1 MLFTIPV
8 LLYSML
14 SCDFK
19 EKIDQAEGYRYS
31 SSNNQPKPAKGW
43 YILGFLVAAIIL
55 FSATLLIGGDGQQ
68 SWANIPFLGRLL
80 GGDKELRGENQDRIN
95 ILLLGMGGKN
105 HDGGLLTDT
114 IILVSLKPSTPEGV
128 LLSLPRDMAIP
139 TQSGVWQKI
148 NSINAYAEMDGLDG
162 SQTLAD
168 NLSNLLEVPIEY
180 YVRVDFDG
188 FVKVIDDLG
197 GIDIEVDN
205 TLDDYQY
212 PIRGQEDNP
221 SYNAR
226 YEHLH
231 IDKGWQHMDGDLAL
245 KYVRSRH
252 GVGGEGSDFA
262 RSRRQQKVI
271 AAAKDKLLKS
281 ENLLKPGMIAR
292 IIADL
297 NQNISTNLG
306 VWEIVRLWTLFK
318 DIDQDHIVN
327 KVLDDGP
334 TNYLAASIG
343 VDGAYLLVPKTGNF
357 SAIRAFVH
365 TLMAVSEVSDAKSL
379 TASTTSSSTNL
390 SNVNFVAPTLVE
402 IKNGTTINGLATQMA
417 VKMRSANFS
426 VTKIS
431 NASQQDFTQA
441 VIFDLTYGAKPEALK
456 SLQKITKGK
465 IEKTLP
471 TWLTQEIKDS
481 VQADNNQ
488 RRPDFIVI
496 LGSDNQEK

>member
-1 MLFTIPV
+1 
-8 LLYSML
+8 ML

-19 EKIDQAEGYRYS
+19 EKINSDVNGRQIFDD
-31 SSNNQPKPAKGW
+31 NQPKPAKGW

-68 SWANIPFLGRLL
+68 SWSNIPFLGRLL
-80 GGDKELRGENQDRIN
+80 GGDKALKGESQDRIN

-114 IILVSLKPSTPEGV
+114 IILASLKPSTKEAA
-128 LLSLPRDMAIP
+128 LLSLPRDMAVP
-139 TQSGVWQKI
+139 TQSGSWQKV
-148 NSINAYAEMDGLDG
+148 NSINAYAEARGEDG
-162 SQTLAD
+162 SQVLSD
-168 NLSNLLEVPIEY
+168 NLSNLLEVPIDY

-188 FVKVIDDLG
+188 FIKVVDDLG
-197 GIDIEVDN
+197 GIDVEVDN

-221 SYNAR
+221 NYNAR

-231 IDKGWQHMDGDLAL
+231 IEKGWQHMDGALAL

-252 GVGGEGSDFA
+252 GLGNEGSDFA
-262 RSRRQQKVI
+262 RSRRQQKVLS
-271 AAAKDKLLKS
+271 AAKDKLLKS

-306 VWEIVRLWTLFK
+306 VWEVARLWNLFK
-318 DIDQDHIVN
+318 DIAKEKIVN

-334 TNYLAASIG
+334 TNYLSSTIG

-357 SAIRAFVH
+357 SAIRAFVQ
-365 TLMAVSEVSDAKSL
+365 TLMAPTVGGQATTTVAV
-379 TASTTSSSTNL
+379 STTTTSL
-390 SNVNFVAPTLVE
+390 SNVNFVAPSSVE
-402 IKNGTTINGLATQMA
+402 IKNGTDISGLANQIA
-417 VKMRSANFS
+417 VKMRQANFS
-426 VTKIS
+426 VTRIS
-431 NASQQDFTQA
+431 NSTQKGFTQA
-441 VIFDLTYGAKPEALK
+441 VIFDLTYGAQPEALK
-456 SLQKITKGK
+456 SLQKLTKGK
-465 IEKTLP
+465 IEKQLP
-471 TWLTQEIKDS
+471 DWLTQEIKDS
-481 VQADNNQ
+481 LQTDPNQ

-496 LGSDNQEK
+496 LGSDNQETK